1 MWGDPAQGY
10 DSDGAENPMKIV
22 RFGDAGHEHP
32 GFIDSSGTLRDLS
45 GVIDDWSGARL
56 GPGELERIARLAG
69 NRYPAVDSGTRLG
82 IPLAAVGKVI
92 AIGLN
97 YKDHAEEAKL
107 PIPSEPVIFCK
118 ATSSLSGPNDDVV
131 LPRGSKKSDWEVELG
146 VVIGTTSRYVEE
158 SQALSHVA
166 GYCLVNDLSEREFQ
180 LERGGTWDK
189 GKGCDT
195 FGPIGPWLVTSDEIK
210 DPQDI
215 DLWLEVN
222 GIRRQDGTT
231 RNMIF
236 SVAKLVAYTSCFMT
250 LEPGDVLTTGTPKG
264 VGMGM
269 KPTPVFLKAGD
280 RIRLGSSKLG
290 IQEYSVNAASQK

>member
-1 MWGDPAQGY
+1 
-10 DSDGAENPMKIV
+10 MKIV
-22 RFGDAGHEHP
+22 RFGNAGHEKP

-45 GVIDDWSGARL
+45 AVIEDWSGARL
-56 GPGELERIARLAG
+56 SPSELERIARKA
-69 NRYPAVDSGTRLG
+69 RDAQPAVNSGTRLG
-82 IPLAAVGKVI
+82 IPLTAVGKFI

-118 ATSSLSGPNDDVV
+118 ATSSLWGPNDDVI

-146 VVIGTTSRYVEE
+146 VVIGTTARYVKE
-158 SQALSHVA
+158 SAALSYVA

-195 FGPIGPWLVTSDEIK
+195 YGPVGPWLVTSDEIK
-210 DPQDI
+210 DPQNI

-222 GIRRQDGTT
+222 GTRYQNGTT

-236 SVAKLVAYTSCFMT
+236 SVAMLIAYTSCFMT
-250 LEPGDVLTTGTPKG
+250 LQPGDIVTTGTPNG
-264 VGMGM
+264 VGMGI
-269 KPTPVFLKAGD
+269 KPNPVFLKAGD

-290 IQEYSVNAASQK
+290 VQEYSVRAGSPA

>member
-1 MWGDPAQGY
+1 
-10 DSDGAENPMKIV
+10 MKIV
-22 RFGDAGHEHP
+22 RFGDAGHERP

-45 GVIDDWSGARL
+45 GVVDDWSGAQL
-56 GPGELERIARLAG
+56 APTELERIARLAG
-69 NRYPAVDSGTRLG
+69 NRYPAVDAGTRLG
-82 IPLAAVGKVI
+82 MPLAAVGKFI

-97 YKDHAEEAKL
+97 YKDHAEEAQL

-118 ATSSLSGPNDDVV
+118 ATSSLSGPNDTVV

-146 VVIGTTSRYVEE
+146 VVIGTTSRYVEQSE
-158 SQALSHVA
+158 ALSHVA

-222 GIRRQDGTT
+222 GIRRQDGAT

-250 LEPGDVLTTGTPKG
+250 LEPGDILTTGTPKG
-264 VGMGM
+264 VGMGT

-290 IQEYSVNAASQK
+290 IQEYPVTAGS

>member
-1 MWGDPAQGY
+1 VPAG
-10 DSDGAENPMKIV
+10 M
-22 RFGDAGHEHP
+22 
-32 GFIDSSGTLRDLS
+32 
-45 GVIDDWSGARL
+45 RL
-56 GPGELERIARLAG
+56 GMPI
-69 NRYPAVDSGTRLG
+69 
-82 IPLAAVGKVI
+82 VGVSKFI

-97 YKDHAEEAKL
+97 YKDHAEESKL

-118 ATSSLSGPNDDVV
+118 ATSCLSGPTDEVV

-146 VVIGTTSRYVEE
+146 VVIGTTARYVEE
-158 SQALSHVA
+158 SDALAHVA

-180 LERGGTWDK
+180 LEKGGTWDK

-195 FGPIGPWLVTSDEIK
+195 FGPIGPWLVTTDEIK

-222 GIRRQDGTT
+222 GMRRQDGTT

-236 SVAKLVAYTSCFMT
+236 GVAKLVAYTSCFMT
-250 LEPGDVLTTGTPKG
+250 LEPGDILTTGTPKG
-264 VGMGM
+264 VGMGT
-269 KPTPVFLKAGD
+269 KPAPVFLKNGD

-290 IQEYSVNAASQK
+290 IQEYSVRAGS

>member
-1 MWGDPAQGY
+1 
-10 DSDGAENPMKIV
+10 MKIV
-22 RFGDAGHEHP
+22 RFGDAGHERP

-45 GVIDDWSGARL
+45 GVVDDWSGAQL
-56 GPGELERIARLAG
+56 APTELERIARLAG
-69 NRYPAVDSGTRLG
+69 NRCPAVDAGTRLG
-82 IPLAAVGKVI
+82 MPLAAVGKFI

-97 YKDHAEEAKL
+97 YKDHAEEAQL

-118 ATSSLSGPNDDVV
+118 ATSSLSGPNDTVV

-146 VVIGTTSRYVEE
+146 VVIGTTSRYVEQSE
-158 SQALSHVA
+158 ALSHVA

-222 GIRRQDGTT
+222 GIRRQDGAT

-250 LEPGDVLTTGTPKG
+250 LEPGDILTTGTPKG
-264 VGMGM
+264 VGMGT

-290 IQEYSVNAASQK
+290 IQEYPVTAGS

>member
-1 MWGDPAQGY
+1 
-10 DSDGAENPMKIV
+10 MKIV

-32 GFIDSSGTLRDLS
+32 GLIDSSGTLRDLS
-45 GVIDDWSGARL
+45 GAVDDWSGARL
-56 GPGELERIARLAG
+56 GTSELVRIAHLEHH
-69 NRYPAVDSGTRLG
+69 RYPKVDPGTRLG
-82 IPLAAVGKVI
+82 MPLAAVGKFI

-146 VVIGTTSRYVEE
+146 VVIGTTARYVEE
-158 SQALSHVA
+158 SAALEHVA

-236 SVAKLVAYTSCFMT
+236 GVAKLVAYTSCFMT
-250 LEPGDVLTTGTPKG
+250 LEPGDILTTGTPKG

-269 KPTPVFLKAGD
+269 KPTPIFLKAGD
-280 RIRLGSSKLG
+280 RLRVGSSRLG
-290 IQEYSVNAASQK
+290 IQEYSVRGSPK

>member
-1 MWGDPAQGY
+1 
-10 DSDGAENPMKIV
+10 MKIV
-22 RFGDAGHEHP
+22 RFGEAGRERP
-32 GFIDSSGTLRDLS
+32 GLIDSSGTLRDLS
-45 GVIDDWSGARL
+45 EALDDWSGARL
-56 GPGELERIARLAG
+56 GRRELERIARLPHE
-69 NRYPAVDSGTRLG
+69 RYPAVRAGTRLG
-82 IPLAAVGKVI
+82 MPFVGVSKFI

-97 YKDHAEEAKL
+97 YKDHAEESKL

-118 ATSSLSGPNDDVV
+118 ATSSLSGPTDDVV

-146 VVIGTTSRYVEE
+146 VVIGDTARYVEE
-158 SQALSHVA
+158 GHALRHVA

-195 FGPIGPWLVTSDEIK
+195 FGPIGPWLVTADEIK

-222 GIRRQDGTT
+222 GARRQDGTT

-236 SVAKLVAYTSCFMT
+236 GVAKLVAYTSCFMT
-250 LEPGDVLTTGTPKG
+250 LEPGDILTTGTPKG

-269 KPTPVFLKAGD
+269 KPTPVFLKDGD

-290 IQEYSVNAASQK
+290 IQEYSVKARS